1 MMIDEL
7 IRQLKNPDPDVRK
20 RAIMALGKA
29 KDPTALKALADVVR
43 NDPDPTLRNL
53 ALKAG
58 QYIRQQT
65 KKSTRGPEDKD
76 LPTTGMLVRRPPKN
90 APPTPPPPRLRRSE
104 RKALEAQ
111 PQPPPS
117 KKVVRPLEQTGE
129 LPETGALLGK
139 ITPSAPPAPPT
150 PPAPTPKTPVNPP
163 APRSASPFISE
174 PDEDEIDIGY
184 EDSPTPVESSDHLA
198 DFSFSFDDE
207 PPEAAYSAP
216 SASIPLDL
224 DDEPSLESFGTAANA
239 PLDLDDDEPPM
250 EPLRAP
256 PLYFE
261 EEAPPKPDEPQPLVE
276 GSSIVKGRKYN
287 VSKQDEDRAH
297 GYVNAALTFNLEG
310 DNAKAMKNLTQAIS
324 INPNLIND
332 AFFSNVAASVTGMEG
347 DAAAQMII
355 DRNERKRFTDN
366 ATRKQK
372 DQRVEKHL
380 TEAKQ
385 SGWAD
390 VGFEIGFFAFVVIV
404 GTIVATIVA
413 NEALKQLLG
422 NFAQLTKDTPQLLEA
437 QASLSKVTLGTILP
451 SSIVSGIISVVTV
464 LFQTVL
470 IHYLAK
476 MMHGIG
482 TWRHL
487 VQVLLS
493 FYNRWTWLLFV
504 ILCISIFLGIATVSP
519 VTLCPTIVLLI
530 LSLYVVGQTS
540 SKVGEAYDFG
550 GAKGCVTVILS
561 SLVIILINF
570 LVFYVMFQAVSLT
583 VGKITTG

>member
-1 MMIDEL
+1 MIDEL

-65 KKSTRGPEDKD
+65 KKSTRSQADKD
-76 LPTTGMLVRRPPKN
+76 LPTTGMLVRRPASKTE
-90 APPTPPPPRLRRSE
+90 PPAPPPPRLRRSE
-104 RKALEAQ
+104 RKAMEAQ
-111 PQPPPS
+111 PQPAPP

-139 ITPSAPPAPPT
+139 INPPV
-150 PPAPTPKTPVNPP
+150 PPAPTPQAPVNTPP
-163 APRSASPFISE
+163 PLTASPFFSE
-174 PDEDEIDIGY
+174 PDEDEVKAGY
-184 EDSPTPVESSDHLA
+184 EGYQATAAADSPA
-198 DFSFSFDDE
+198 NFSFSFDDE
-207 PPEAAYSAP
+207 PAIELFNTSANE
-216 SASIPLDL
+216 STSVPLDF
-224 DDEPSLESFGTAANA
+224 DDEPI
-239 PLDLDDDEPPM
+239 

-256 PLYFE
+256 PLYYE
-261 EEAPPKPDEPQPLVE
+261 KEAPPKPEEPQPFIK

-287 VSKQDEDRAH
+287 VSKQDEERAH
-297 GYVNAALTFNLEG
+297 GYVNAALSSNLEG

-324 INPNLIND
+324 LNPNLIND
-332 AFFSNVAASVTGMEG
+332 AFFSNVAASVTGLEG
-347 DAAAQMII
+347 DDAAQMVI
-355 DRNERKRFTDN
+355 DRNERKRFTDD

-390 VGFEIGFFAFVVIV
+390 VGFEIGFFAFVVIA
-404 GTIVATIVA
+404 GTIIATIVA
-413 NEALKQLLG
+413 NEALKQLLV
-422 NFAQLTKDTPQLLEA
+422 NFAQISKDTPQLQDA
-437 QASLSKVTLGTILP
+437 QVSLRAVTLATILP
-451 SSIVSGIISVVTV
+451 SSIVSGIVSVGTL

-470 IHYLAK
+470 IHYLSK
-476 MMHGIG
+476 MMGGIG

-504 ILCISIFLGIATVSP
+504 ILCISIFLGIATFSP
-519 VTLCPTIVLLI
+519 VALCPMIILLVLT
-530 LSLYVVGQTS
+530 LYVAGKTS

-561 SLVIILINF
+561 SIVIILINL
-570 LVFYVMFQAVSLT
+570 LVFYVMFQAVSAT
-583 VGKITTG
+583 VGKFTPG

>member
-29 KDPTALKALADVVR
+29 KDPAALKALAEVVR

-65 KKSTRGPEDKD
+65 KKSTRGPADKD
-76 LPTTGMLVRRPPKN
+76 LPTTGMLVRRPNPQN
-90 APPTPPPPRLRRSE
+90 MPPAAPPPHLRRSE

-111 PQPPPS
+111 PQPPLP

-139 ITPSAPPAPPT
+139 TKPPP
-150 PPAPTPKTPVNPP
+150 PPAPTPKAPVDTP
-163 APRSASPFISE
+163 APRSASPFVSD
-174 PDEDEIDIGY
+174 PDEDEIETGY
-184 EDSPTPVESSDHLA
+184 ADFQAPVEASDQLA
-198 DFSFSFDDE
+198 NFSFSFDDE
-207 PPEAAYSAP
+207 PSQAAFDST
-216 SASIPLDL
+216 SSELLDL
-224 DDEPSLESFGTAANA
+224 
-239 PLDLDDDEPPM
+239 DDEPPM

-261 EEAPPKPDEPQPLVE
+261 EEAPPKPDEPQPLVK

-287 VSKQDEDRAH
+287 VSKPDEDRAH
-297 GYVNAALTFNLEG
+297 SYVNAALSFNLEG

-332 AFFSNVAASVTGMEG
+332 AFFSNVAAAVTGLEG

-355 DRNERKRFTDN
+355 DRNERKRFTDD
-366 ATRKQK
+366 ASRKQK
-372 DQRVEKHL
+372 DRRVEKHL
-380 TEAKQ
+380 TEAEK

-390 VGFEIGFFAFVVIV
+390 VGFEIGFFVFVVIV
-404 GTIVATIVA
+404 GTIVATLVA
-413 NEALKQLLG
+413 NEALKQLLV
-422 NFAQLTKDTPQLLEA
+422 NFTQISKDTPQLLDA
-437 QASLSKVTLGTILP
+437 QASLSNVTLATILP
-451 SSIVSGIISVVTV
+451 SSIVSGIVTV
-464 LFQTVL
+464 ATLLFQTVL
-470 IHYLAK
+470 IHFLSK
-476 MMHGIG
+476 MMGGNG

-493 FYNRWTWLLFV
+493 FYNRWTWLIFV
-504 ILCISIFLGIATVSP
+504 VLCISIFLGIATFSP
-519 VTLCPTIVLLI
+519 VALCPVIILLI
-530 LSLYVVGQTS
+530 LTLYVAGQTS

-561 SLVIILINF
+561 SIVIILINL
-570 LVFYVMFQAVSLT
+570 LVFYVMFQAVSASVAKLT
-583 VGKITTG
+583 PA